1 LTDLNLFQIHGYK
14 KEAQLLK
21 RRVKDLEEACSIMKE
36 QNAELRNGQSARFI
50 RITLARDIGLRREHL
65 ITLHNVLEHLRTFG
79 ELVPHDD
86 FQALGFR
93 DCRTLHRS
101 CNRFVEE
108 GYLQKERS
116 NPSVFKVSSEVLQN
130 GKI

>member
-1 LTDLNLFQIHGYK
+1 MFQIHGYK
-14 KEAQLLK
+14 KEAQILK
-21 RRVKDLEEACSIMKE
+21 KRVKALEEAAEIMKE
-36 QNAELRNGQSARFI
+36 NNAKLRSDQSGRFV
-50 RITLARDIGLRREHL
+50 RITLARDISLRREHL

-86 FQALGFR
+86 FKTLGFR

-108 GYLQKERS
+108 GFLQKERS
-116 NPSVFKVSSEVLQN
+116 NPSVFKVAPAVLQN